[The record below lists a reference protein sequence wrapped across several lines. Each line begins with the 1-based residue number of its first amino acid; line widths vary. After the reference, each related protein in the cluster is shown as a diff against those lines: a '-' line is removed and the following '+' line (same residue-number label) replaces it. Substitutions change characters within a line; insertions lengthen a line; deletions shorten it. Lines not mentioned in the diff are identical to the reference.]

1 MILYNPHYFA
11 EKSRNV
17 TRALA
22 ATKLSILLYH
32 LQLRLACNNLSKC
45 REFSHNLPKLAITMF
60 VKMLFAESVLSPY
73 SSRRFVSN
81 SSLSSSIWCLAV
93 VALIQ
98 NKCIAIF
105 RNLNKLVSK
114 GMDQIGIIQSF
125 LFKLIF

>member
-11 EKSRNV
+11 EKPRDV

-32 LQLRLACNNLSKC
+32 LQLRLACNNLSKF
-45 REFSHNLPKLAITMF
+45 REFSHNSPKLALTMF

-105 RNLNKLVSK
+105 RNLNKLVST
-114 GMDQIGIIQSF
+114 GLDQIGIIQSF
-125 LFKLIF
+125 LFKLVF